1 MKRRCARSPRPSAA
15 VAPPPLRHLAPTRL
29 RPPPPAGG
37 ISGRPASPR
46 RSRSNT
52 DRRQGVGIGDAN
64 ESEPGADDARQR
76 RSGPSEVDHLVSG
89 ILPSGRTR
97 PGRNGGA
104 FTRRDYR
111 AGLGG
116 EACAWPVGAAAAES
130 INGGF
135 PRCTRHASPGDA
147 HRDHR
152 RGQCRGSCC

>member
-1 MKRRCARSPRPSAA
+1 MNPSPAPMTLGSAA
-15 VAPPPLRHLAPTRL
+15 AAHLRLIVWCQEYCHRVEPDPAEMAERL
-29 RPPPPAGG
+29 R
-37 ISGRPASPR
+37 
-46 RSRSNT
+46 
-52 DRRQGVGIGDAN
+52 
-64 ESEPGADDARQR
+64 
-76 RSGPSEVDHLVSG
+76 
-89 ILPSGRTR
+89 
-97 PGRNGGA
+97 
-104 FTRRDYR
+104 RRDYR

>member
-76 RSGPSEVDHLVSG
+76 RSGPSEVDRLVSG

-104 FTRRDYR
+104 FT
-111 AGLGG
+111 A
-116 EACAWPVGAAAAES
+116 
-130 INGGF
+130 
-135 PRCTRHASPGDA
+135 PRLPCRIG
-147 HRDHR
+147 R
-152 RGQCRGSCC
+152 RGLCVASGCGSRRVNQWRIPSMHAPCESGGCAQGSS